1 MEYVEFGSL
10 SSYLR
15 LHEDELMEET
25 NQLLKYSLDIAQV
38 INDLYY
44 LQTYTSYY
52 ILNYI
57 PILNFVQYYFRVWNI

>member
-25 NQLLKYSLDIAQV
+25 NILLKYSLDVAKV
-38 INDLYY
+38 IVL
-44 LQTYTSYY
+44 L
-52 ILNYI
+52 
-57 PILNFVQYYFRVWNI
+57 